1 VFDTVDH
8 DYFVL
13 NLEQNAVSTDS
24 QPIFWREVGEV
35 LDVSLE
41 VILHEFHFFKNPL
54 SQVGGQS
61 PQVFD
66 GFWFEDDFVS
76 QGIVPIFGGLVVR
89 NIIAQGS
96 GSLICLNP
104 STFSILHSQFCHG
117 QQQRRLNL
125 LPHAAADVAI
135 AVEAFDKEEVGI
147 VVLLEEGLLG
157 VGELPVV
164 ADVAVPDRHHL
175 LQLRFQVIYK

>member
-1 VFDTVDH
+1 MFDTVYH
-8 DYFVL
+8 NCLFL
-13 NLEQNAVSTDS
+13 NLEQNAVSADS

-41 VILHEFHFFKNPL
+41 IILHEFHFFKNPL

-66 GFWFEDDFVS
+66 GFWFEDDFVA
-76 QGIVPIFGGLVVR
+76 QGIVPIFGDLVVR

-96 GSLICLNP
+96 GSLICLHP
-104 STFSILHSQFCHG
+104 FSIQHSQFFNFPHG
-117 QQQRRLNL
+117 QQQRHLNL

-135 AVEAFDKEEVGI
+135 A
-147 VVLLEEGLLG
+147 L
-157 VGELPVV
+157 
-164 ADVAVPDRHHL
+164 
-175 LQLRFQVIYK
+175 